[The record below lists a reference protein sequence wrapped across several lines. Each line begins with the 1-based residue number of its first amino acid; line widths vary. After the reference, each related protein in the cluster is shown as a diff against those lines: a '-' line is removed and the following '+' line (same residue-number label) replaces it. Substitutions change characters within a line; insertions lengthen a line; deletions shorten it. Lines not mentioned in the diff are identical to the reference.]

1 MKQFEEYNSEVKKN
15 IVDQWIRDGHSVKN
29 VENDSIVNLLLTA
42 LSYQAFHIRNNIE
55 QFEGRVLSELRDKI
69 IPFHLLKPFPA
80 FSVIEAKLKDGCNE
94 KMIDE
99 TCSFEYTN
107 NNKQKIVFTPL
118 LNTKVVNAELKLVN
132 QLTDNVW
139 NAELQLSAP
148 IDSLYGM
155 SFYFDAQDF
164 IKIENIRYEA
174 EELPLIKPSQYNNL
188 PFAKWFNDNHL
199 FLNQNYYLFGSY
211 DYWQEVFLTHNIPL
225 YYIAP
230 YDSKKISLNGQ
241 TCVKLEI
248 SFNAPISANSNIK
261 INCIPVV
268 NVEKNEVVLDARN
281 PLKDLTPAVGEF
293 LNLLCSKENEK
304 ELDNVMI
311 RHYGAE
317 RYNSTQLFDQIQE
330 ILYRYNSD
338 YFAFQD
344 IRELK
349 NTDKLEEL
357 ENMMDEFRT
366 IIQKSDERLLKDHH
380 YAVLKKNNQGIK
392 KVELKYLTTAGASAN
407 GIKRGE
413 KATKIPITLDN
424 NKTTLL
430 LETKGGCDSVNDE
443 AQKDNIAKYY
453 FQTKDRL
460 VTPADII
467 IFIKTFYYGEN
478 QNLGNDIEDIHI
490 EGERE
495 KIVIIIRLKNDSD
508 LKNTDKLPMLAKM
521 LQNKITLKSTGILPF
536 QVNIL

>member
-55 QFEGRVLSELRDKI
+55 QFEGKVLSELRDKI
-69 IPFHLLKPFPA
+69 IPFHLLKPSPA
-80 FSVIEAKLKDGCNE
+80 FSVIEAKLKEGSNE
-94 KMIDE
+94 KIIDE
-99 TCSFEYTN
+99 TCPFEYVN
-107 NNKQKIVFTPL
+107 SSKQKLVFTPL
-118 LNTKVVNAELKLVN
+118 LNTKVVNAELKLVS

-139 NAELQLSAP
+139 SAELQLSAP
-148 IDSLYGM
+148 IDSLSGM
-155 SFYFDAQDF
+155 SLYFDTQNF
-164 IKIENIRYEA
+164 IKIENIRYQTT
-174 EELPLIKPSQYNNL
+174 ELPLIKPSQYNNL
-188 PFAKWFNDNHL
+188 PFTKWFNDNHL
-199 FLNQNYYLFGSY
+199 FFSRNYYLFGNY
-211 DYWQEVFLTHNIPL
+211 DYWQEMFLNHNIPL

-230 YDSKKISLNGQ
+230 YDSKKLSLNGQ
-241 TCVKLEI
+241 TCIKLEI
-248 SFNAPISANSNIK
+248 SFNAPIAANSNIK

-268 NVEKNEVVLDARN
+268 NVEKNEVVLDERN
-281 PLKDLTPAVGEF
+281 PVKDLTTNVGEF
-293 LNLLCSKENEK
+293 LNLLCDKESEK
-304 ELDNVMI
+304 ELENVMI
-311 RHYGAE
+311 RHYGVE

-357 ENMMDEFRT
+357 ENMIDEFRT
-366 IIQKSDERLLKDHH
+366 IIQKSDERILKDHH
-380 YAVLKKNNQGIK
+380 YAILKKNNQGVK

-407 GIKRGE
+407 GIKKGE

-430 LETKGGCDSVNDE
+430 LETKGGCDSVKDE

-460 VTPADII
+460 VTSADII
-467 IFIKTFYYGEN
+467 IFIKTFYYGDN
-478 QNLGNDIEDIHI
+478 QNLGDEIEDIHI
-490 EGERE
+490 ERE
-495 KIVIIIRLKNDSD
+495 KEQMTIIIRLKNDSD
-508 LKNTDKLPMLAKM
+508 LKKTDKLPMLAKM

-536 QVNIL
+536 QVTIL